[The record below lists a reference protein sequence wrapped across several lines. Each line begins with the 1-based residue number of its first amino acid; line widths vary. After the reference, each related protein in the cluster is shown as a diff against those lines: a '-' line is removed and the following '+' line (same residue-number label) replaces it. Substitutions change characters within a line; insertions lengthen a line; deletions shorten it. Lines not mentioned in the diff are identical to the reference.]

1 MARPAHAP
9 SQDPRD
15 GGPGLEICPACAV
28 DLVYPVAWLPAG
40 GRCCRISLRCPNC
53 EWTRTDVFD
62 EAAMQRLDDALD
74 RGTDAL
80 VADLRQ
86 MARANMQADVE
97 RLAAAIWS
105 ELVLPE
111 DF

>member
-1 MARPAHAP
+1 MARPAQAP
-9 SQDPRD
+9 FRD
-15 GGPGLEICPACAV
+15 DRHRGPELQICPACAV
-28 DLVYPVAWLPAG
+28 HLVYPVAWQPAG
-40 GRCCRISLRCPNC
+40 GRCCMVSLRCPNC

-62 EAAMQRLDDALD
+62 EAAMERFDDALD

-86 MARANMQADVE
+86 IAYANMEEDVE
-97 RLAAAIWS
+97 RLAAAIWAG
-105 ELVLPE
+105 LVLPE